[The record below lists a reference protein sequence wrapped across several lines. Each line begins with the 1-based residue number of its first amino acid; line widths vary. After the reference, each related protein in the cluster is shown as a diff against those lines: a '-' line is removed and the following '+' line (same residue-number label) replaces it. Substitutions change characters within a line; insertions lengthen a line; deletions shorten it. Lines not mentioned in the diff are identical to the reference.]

1 MAVKKGKK
9 TQRNG
14 NGQKAASIN
23 ASKKGAAAPAPKKPA
38 NAAGDKAVSG
48 AKIEKAVKKAVA
60 RAKMPRNYKAAV
72 DAVSKYR
79 AMRAAGEIGKITA
92 MEELSKFVGKKG
104 GVLQKKVK
112 SEKGKREFSAA
123 VEKVKKEIGRRP
135 GKKTL
140 QRYEQKAKGKLEK
153 ATKTYVQKQAP
164 DNRFKKKAREAA
176 SQYARM
182 VDIFASDDY
191 ARLREIGM
199 GIGSDIVEALA
210 RMDIEEP
217 ELEKYL
223 QQIGETFEDLPP
235 AARGLAAQDEFWQ
248 NTMKLIEWAEN
259 TDGNLQFTDIFGAY
273 LTSDDVEHFEEALE
287 TYAEIGDNAIPFKEI
302 WQELQY
308 SMDPG
313 NVDTMQEIIEEKKQ
327 QRGLA

>member
-38 NAAGDKAVSG
+38 KAAGDKAVSG

-79 AMRAAGEIGKITA
+79 TMRAAGEIGKITA

-104 GVLQKKVK
+104 GVLQKKIK
-112 SEKGKREFSAA
+112 SDKGRREFSEA
-123 VEKVKKEIGRRP
+123 VAKVKKEVGKRP

-140 QRYEQKAKGKLEK
+140 QRYEKQAKGKLEK
-153 ATKTYVQKQAP
+153 ATKTYVQKQIP
-164 DNRFKKKAREAA
+164 DNRFKRKAREAA
-176 SQYARM
+176 AQYARM

-210 RMDIEEP
+210 RMDIEEG

-273 LTSDDVEHFEEALE
+273 ITSDDIEHFEDALQ
-287 TYAEIGDNAIPFKEI
+287 TYAEIGDNSIPFKEI
-302 WQELQY
+302 WQEMQY
-308 SMDPG
+308 SLDPG
-313 NVDTMQEIIEEKKQ
+313 NAKTMKEIIEKKKKQ
-327 QRGLA
+327 RGKA